1 MEGGR
6 SSWTES
12 KTPLIV
18 LLVRRADCCLLP
30 SIQSVNFRESLR
42 TISPRLI
49 SSHSKRGPVPDLFE
63 QLKQKY
69 QSVLGTMQKEGAQLR
84 TLHLDGNQ
92 LCLKATA
99 TSEAGRNPIWKAI
112 KRVDPDFANLKHDI
126 ESCQTDQTYTV
137 QAGDD
142 LSRIIK
148 QFYGDPNKSRKI
160 VDDELDDPDKI
171 QAGQSRSRVG
181 EDMSFRRPQAENRP
195 ILVTRLA
202 KNLKGGL
209 NEHKEITGCELLSP
223 FG

>member
-1 MEGGR
+1 
-6 SSWTES
+6 
-12 KTPLIV
+12 
-18 LLVRRADCCLLP
+18 
-30 SIQSVNFRESLR
+30 
-42 TISPRLI
+42 
-49 SSHSKRGPVPDLFE
+49 
-63 QLKQKY
+63 
-69 QSVLGTMQKEGAQLR
+69 
-84 TLHLDGNQ
+84 
-92 LCLKATA
+92 
-99 TSEAGRNPIWKAI
+99 
-112 KRVDPDFANLKHDI
+112 
-126 ESCQTDQTYTV
+126 V

>member
-112 KRVDPDFANLKHDI
+112 KA
-126 ESCQTDQTYTV
+126 
-137 QAGDD
+137 
-142 LSRIIK
+142 
-148 QFYGDPNKSRKI
+148 
-160 VDDELDDPDKI
+160 
-171 QAGQSRSRVG
+171 SRSRLCESEARYRILSDGPDLYGAGWRRSV
-181 EDMSFRRPQAENRP
+181 EDHQAILRRSQ
-195 ILVTRLA
+195 
-202 KNLKGGL
+202 
-209 NEHKEITGCELLSP
+209 
-223 FG
+223 